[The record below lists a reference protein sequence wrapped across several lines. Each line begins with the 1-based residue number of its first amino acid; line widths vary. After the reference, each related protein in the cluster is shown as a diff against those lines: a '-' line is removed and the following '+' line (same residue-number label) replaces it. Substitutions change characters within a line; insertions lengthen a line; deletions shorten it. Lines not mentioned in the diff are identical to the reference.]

1 MAQSIR
7 PLRSAQGDFV
17 SKKAFGNGTAKLII
31 ALVVLG
37 LGIGGGIYFGLRELT
52 PADTPRSKSAVAPGP
67 IQEFDSVVV
76 NVAGTNGERY
86 LKAAVALELTT
97 PQAKRELEVR
107 KAEAR
112 DIIISQLSSM
122 PLGKLQIEKGRDE
135 LKQGIQRAINDLLMQ
150 GKVER
155 VYFTEFVIQ

>member
-1 MAQSIR
+1 MAQSIK
-7 PLRSAQGDFV
+7 PLRSAHETIAP
-17 SKKAFGNGTAKLII
+17 KKAFSNGTTKFII
-31 ALVVLG
+31 ALAVLA

-52 PADTPRSKSAVAPGP
+52 PVDMPKAKNATVPGP